1 MLAEPSMS
9 TLSAAPPSMLI
20 AAMPALV
27 EAAKITATQV
37 PVKVN
42 VAVALVCPEY
52 LAVPPELRLSVQ
64 LDQLPLYATA
74 GSVSWK
80 VVPLHPGARTALAA
94 WKPSRKIAAAPEE
107 AFFVPDTI
115 TSMVWF

>member
-1 MLAEPSMS
+1 MLRSEERRVGKEGR
-9 TLSAAPPSMLI
+9 PSMLM
-20 AAMPALV
+20 AAMQAMV

-80 VVPLHPGARTALAA
+80 VVPLQVADTAAEAR
-94 WKPSRKIAAAPEE
+94 KRSN
-107 AFFVPDTI
+107 
-115 TSMVWF
+115 